1 MPASELQIYNLAVDA
16 VGGTGR
22 ITDTDEESRPAELCR
37 RWYGPVSDKVLAAA
51 HWATAK
57 RFKRLAL
64 LTERADEEWTGAD
77 PSPGY
82 SYAFSCPADLLAPRH
97 LTDYAPF
104 DYHRLSNSQQVIS
117 CHSDVPILVYTS
129 RIDPAQME
137 HELFMA
143 IVSALA
149 AAICSPLSGQT
160 TKARLLLQEANKA
173 IEEARVSTANLAQQ
187 TTNSIPDF
195 IAARGYGSSSA
206 STLNYV
212 YPFGSFL
219 SAGDI
224 GG

>member
-22 ITDTDEESRPAELCR
+22 ISDVDEESRAAELCR
-37 RWYGPVSDKVLAAA
+37 RWYGPISDKVLAAA

-57 RFKRLAL
+57 RYQRLAL
-64 LTERADEEWTGAD
+64 LAGRADEEWTSAD

-97 LTDYAPF
+97 LTDYAQF
-104 DYHRLSNSQQVIS
+104 DFYRYSNTERAIACQSNA
-117 CHSDVPILVYTS
+117 PILIYTS
-129 RIDPAQME
+129 RITPEQME
-137 HELFMA
+137 HELYMA

-173 IEEARVSTANLAQQ
+173 IEEARVSTANFGQQ
-187 TTNSIPDF
+187 TTAYIPDF
-195 IAARGYGSSSA
+195 IAVRGVGA
-206 STLNYV
+206 QMQAVNYV
-212 YPFGSFL
+212 YPFGPL
-219 SAGDI
+219 LTAGDI